1 MGSFVLVLE
10 LKFISIEQGDAHTF
24 YRLFGVIR
32 ILNFVPSSIE
42 NAVCSIMKKVL
53 KTRFR

>member
-24 YRLFGVIR
+24 RRLFGVIQ
-32 ILNFVPSSIE
+32 ILNFVPSYIE
-42 NAVCSIMKKVL
+42 NAVCDIP
-53 KTRFR
+53 